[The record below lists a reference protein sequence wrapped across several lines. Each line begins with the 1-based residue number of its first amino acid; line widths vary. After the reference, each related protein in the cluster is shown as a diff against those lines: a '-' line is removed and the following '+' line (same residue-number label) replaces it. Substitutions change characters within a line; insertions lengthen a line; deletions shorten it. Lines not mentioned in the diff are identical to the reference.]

1 MKSNAMMWVCS
12 SGEIY
17 LSTSLD
23 SFRFNAFLDFLK
35 TFQSYGLIF
44 AQMRFGLIISNAM
57 RCAIWYHMYN
67 LNNVKNTHRGVL
79 LLVRLD

>member
-1 MKSNAMMWVCS
+1 MMWVCS

-44 AQMRFGLIISNAM
+44 AQMRFGLIISNLM
-57 RCAIWYHMYN
+57 FFQLIENGFYAIEM
-67 LNNVKNTHRGVL
+67 LGALIDIQKLGSTSV
-79 LLVRLD
+79 